1 MGWRNIY
8 AREHATAFTVA
19 KLKYLNLLG
28 MVQKEIRHSIEHGDK
43 FSDFQ
48 KRIQP
53 KLQRW
58 LDSVRRQ
65 DPDKLEGAELEKW
78 RQRKDRYRLRR
89 IFETNTRQAYAQHHY
104 QRGMDN
110 SFNTHLIYR
119 IGPSINHR
127 VDHVMLDATVLPKD
141 HPLIYLGDTH
151 FPPNG
156 WNCKCYV
163 RFLSKDDVAKAR
175 KHGVVDLESTDPRTG
190 HHTKTKP
197 ISETAPVIQ
206 WRKFERKD
214 GQIVR
219 VPRNIDPGFEWNA
232 GQINRNT
239 WLKDQAIRKARALEL
254 ATKELQ
260 QLEQLIVSNTAQQAA
275 YKAFVE
281 QRYGKQS
288 SGKDIAIGNIQ
299 QALINDRKK
308 RLGSLPDSDLIIMQD
323 KVLNIK
329 NEKHKNFAHTDSSI
343 SKKEFLQVPQM
354 LMKPDILVWDNKHSQ
369 YILVVYNKRRQL
381 TFLPIE
387 VNRIKSMEGEYWT
400 LRSVYNVESYNE
412 MFKEKWRNKYR
423 YEIINLKKKK

>member
-19 KLKYLNLLG
+19 KLKDLNLLG

-141 HPLIYLGDTH
+141 HSFWDTH

-190 HHTKTKP
+190 HHTRTKP
-197 ISETAPVIQ
+197 INETAPVIQ
-206 WRKFERKD
+206 WRKFVRKD
-214 GQIVR
+214 GQTVR

-254 ATKELQ
+254 VTKELQ

-275 YKAFVE
+275 YQSFITQHHMQEKTGKSSVSVGVIKE
-281 QRYGKQS
+281 QEASYLGRQKLKLS
-288 SGKDIAIGNIQ
+288 SPIIEVSS
-299 QALINDRKK
+299 K
-308 RLGSLPDSDLIIMQD
+308 RLTMSPKNLRHQKAGNDLSLQEWLELPKMLKSKKVEVYYDSQHRNLLYVYPAKDGRLIKIVVSPNYVDNGLIINYVNTVF
-323 KVLNIK
+323 KVPKANI
-329 NEKHKNFAHTDSSI
+329 
-343 SKKEFLQVPQM
+343 
-354 LMKPDILVWDNKHSQ
+354 
-369 YILVVYNKRRQL
+369 
-381 TFLPIE
+381 
-387 VNRIKSMEGEYWT
+387 
-400 LRSVYNVESYNE
+400 ESDT
-412 MFKEKWRNKYR
+412 KAK
-423 YEIINLKKKK
+423 ILKKIR